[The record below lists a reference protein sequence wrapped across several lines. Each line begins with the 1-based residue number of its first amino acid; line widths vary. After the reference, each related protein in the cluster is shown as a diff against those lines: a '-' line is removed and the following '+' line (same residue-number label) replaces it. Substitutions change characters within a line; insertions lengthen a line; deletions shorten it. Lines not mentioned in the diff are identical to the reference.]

1 MFAFRTTAALFAA
14 GLLATAASAAD
25 LKFEIYKDAKDEYRW
40 RLKGGDTV
48 LGTGGQGYTKKAD
61 CVKGVERVQKD
72 AGTDALT
79 FEVYEDNAKKYR
91 WRAKVKNGN
100 VVAASASGYDKKDEA
115 EKAVK
120 GIEKGAAKAKVE
132 EVAEKKDK

>member
-1 MFAFRTTAALFAA
+1 MFAFRSALAVFAA
-14 GLLATAASAAD
+14 GLLASFASAAD
-25 LKFEIYKDAKDEYRW
+25 LKFEIYKDKSDEFRW
-40 RLKGGDTV
+40 RLKDGDTV
-48 LGTGGQGYTKKAD
+48 LGTGGQGYAKKAD
-61 CVKGVERVQKD
+61 AKKGVERMQKD

-100 VVAASASGYDKKDEA
+100 VVASSSSGYDKKEEA

-120 GIEKGAAKAKVE
+120 EIEKGAAKNDQM
-132 EVAEKKDK
+132 VAVAVPFR